1 MIQLW
6 NKNHRTKKNFWNH
19 DHFDSKIS
27 KGNQWF
33 PKKCAS
39 QNSQRNH
46 VWFPFCNRANN
57 CITYQLPM
65 QARDV
70 ENSISTHPFEASR
83 ELGVANA
90 EGSKIPKYH
99 TLTTI
104 PHKIKAR
111 PWLAPNHNI
120 SPTCHCL
127 IPRVIILHASYC
139 THS

>member
-1 MIQLW
+1 
-6 NKNHRTKKNFWNH
+6 
-19 DHFDSKIS
+19 
-27 KGNQWF
+27 
-33 PKKCAS
+33 
-39 QNSQRNH
+39 
-46 VWFPFCNRANN
+46 
-57 CITYQLPM
+57 M

-83 ELGVANA
+83 ELVVANA

-111 PWLAPNHNI
+111 PCSAPNHNI
-120 SPTCHCL
+120 SPRFQWH

-139 THS
+139 TYS